1 MSWQRIATDPLDIDT
16 GVAPARAR
24 AIADALV
31 RHALPILARRD
42 GRAEPLASGALFL
55 LGPHVVL
62 VTCRHIFEPGDA
74 GGVTLGDLGVPRV
87 HSAGVLWLA
96 RTATRVIGLPRR
108 DLVLIELAP
117 GRVRDELLQHWPP
130 VPMAIDDWTRPA
142 TTTAAPRLYALA
154 GWPYAQMRRV
164 DETVYARPVVFFAAP
179 AAGGAAGDRPVDG
192 DAAAEAPEATEA
204 TEASKAT
211 EAGDPPSLR
220 VSYARVARRCDGVH
234 VHAPELDGV
243 SGAMLWAVIDA
254 ADGGAGRR
262 GEAECVLRPA
272 AVQFAFKHGAY
283 ARAEPLAAAG
293 GLIDRVVR
301 R

>member
-1 MSWQRIATDPLDIDT
+1 MSWQRVATDPLDIDT

-31 RHALPILARRD
+31 RRAVPILARRD

-62 VTCRHIFEPGDA
+62 VTCRHIFDDTA
-74 GGVTLGDLGVPRV
+74 GGVALGDLGVPRV

-96 RTATRVIGLPRR
+96 RTAARLIGDPQR

-130 VPMAIDDWTRPA
+130 VPLAFDDWVRPA
-142 TTTAAPRLYALA
+142 AGALPALYALA

-164 DETVYARPVVFFAAP
+164 DETVYARPVVFFAAL
-179 AAGGAAGDRPVDG
+179 AAVAA
-192 DAAAEAPEATEA
+192 DAAIVVAPDDA
-204 TEASKAT
+204 
-211 EAGDPPSLR
+211 DHPPSLR
-220 VSYARVARRCDGVH
+220 VRYARVARRCDGVD
-234 VHAPELDGV
+234 VHSPDLDGV
-243 SGAMLWAVIDA
+243 SGALLWAVHDPADA
-254 ADGGAGRR
+254 RDDAV
-262 GEAECVLRPA
+262 CVLRPA
-272 AVQFAFKHGAY
+272 AVQYAFKHGAY
-283 ARAEPLAAAG
+283 ARAEPLAGAG
-293 GLIDRVVR
+293 SLIDRVVR